1 MNFIALELTV
11 FIKIV
16 ITMSFLKATFNGNSN
31 VYTYVITTSFETCSK
46 TIFSKFSELYQSE
59 FLSDEVRGQLSVG

>member
-1 MNFIALELTV
+1 MNFIALELPV

-31 VYTYVITTSFETCSK
+31 V
-46 TIFSKFSELYQSE
+46 LYLCYYYAILNL
-59 FLSDEVRGQLSVG
+59 F

>member
-1 MNFIALELTV
+1 MNFIALELPV

-31 VYTYVITTSFETCSK
+31 VYTYVITTSS
-46 TIFSKFSELYQSE
+46 
-59 FLSDEVRGQLSVG
+59 